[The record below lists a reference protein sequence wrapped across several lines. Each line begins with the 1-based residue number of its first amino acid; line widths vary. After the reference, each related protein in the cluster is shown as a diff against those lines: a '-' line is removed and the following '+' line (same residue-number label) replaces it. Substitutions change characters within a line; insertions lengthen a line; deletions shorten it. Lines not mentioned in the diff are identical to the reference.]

1 MTITHPTST
10 ATVRLPLVDVS
21 DERLTRLTAELA
33 AHAEDVD
40 RSGRFPWEGLQAV
53 HDAGILTASVTAER
67 GGHGGLSAVDT
78 VRVFRALG
86 KGDPSTALIAAMTY
100 LSHGAFASIW
110 PADLYDRVLRES
122 AQGPTP
128 INAIRAEPE
137 LGAPARGGLPAT
149 TVHRTD
155 DGWVLNGHKGFATG
169 SEGLAYHLVWAVS
182 DGGDAPLVGHV
193 VVPSTD
199 AEGVATPGIAI
210 EPTWDHL
217 GMRGTSTHD
226 VVYTDV
232 HVPADHFVGV
242 PVGSVTNN
250 AGPADGSILGVF
262 ALYVGVAEAAR
273 DFFGEFARTRVPT
286 ALGRPIATTERIQ
299 GVAGQIELHL
309 TTATEVLTSL
319 AQRVDAGDTTAFAR
333 FGLGKVIASQSAI
346 AAVETAVAAL
356 GNPALTR
363 RHPLERHLRDVLCS
377 RIHPPQDDTAL
388 IGAGRAALAT

>member
-1 MTITHPTST
+1 MTVTDARI
-10 ATVRLPLVDVS
+10 VLPAVDVS
-21 DERLTRLTAELA
+21 DERLAQLTIALAE
-33 AHAEDVD
+33 HAEDVD
-40 RSGRFPWEGLQAV
+40 RTARFPWESLQAV
-53 HDAGILTASVTAER
+53 HEAGILTASVATEH

-86 KGDPSTALIAAMTY
+86 KGDPSTALLVAMTY
-100 LSHGAFASIW
+100 VAHGAFASVW
-110 PADLYDRVLRES
+110 PAELYGRVLRES
-122 AQGPTP
+122 AAGPTP

-149 TVHRTD
+149 TVRRTD

-182 DGGDAPLVGHV
+182 EDDEPLIGHV
-193 VVPSTD
+193 VVPSRD
-199 AEGVATPGIAI
+199 ADGVATPGIRI
-210 EPTWDHL
+210 DPTWDHL

-226 VVYTDV
+226 VIYTDV

-242 PVGSVTNN
+242 PVGSAPNN
-250 AGPADGSILGVF
+250 SSPADGAILGVF
-262 ALYVGVAEAAR
+262 GLYVGVAEAAR

-299 GVAGQIELHL
+299 GVAGEIELHL
-309 TTATEVLTSL
+309 TTAREVLHSL
-319 AQRVDAGDTTAFAR
+319 AVRVDAGDPTV
-333 FGLGKVIASQSAI
+333 FGQFGVGKVIASRSAI

-377 RIHPPQDDTAL
+377 RIHPPRDDTAL
-388 IGAGRAALAT
+388 VGAGRIALTA

>member
-1 MTITHPTST
+1 VTITDAAT
-10 ATVRLPLVDVS
+10 ALPVVDVS
-21 DERLTRLTAELA
+21 DERLARLTDVLA
-33 AHAEDVD
+33 VHAEDVD
-40 RSGRFPWEGLQAV
+40 RTARFPWEGLQAV
-53 HDAGILTASVTAER
+53 HEAGILTAAVKPEH

-100 LSHGAFASIW
+100 VAHGAFAPIW
-110 PADLYDRVLRES
+110 PAELYGRVLRES

-149 TVHRTD
+149 TVRRTG

-182 DGGDAPLVGHV
+182 EDDEPLIGHV

-199 AEGVATPGIAI
+199 ADGVATPGIRI
-210 EPTWDHL
+210 ERTWDHL

-232 HVPADHFVGV
+232 RVPASHFTGV
-242 PVGSVTNN
+242 PVGSVPNN
-250 AGPADGSILGVF
+250 AGPSDGSILGVF
-262 ALYVGVAEAAR
+262 GLYVGVAEAAR
-273 DFFGEFARTRVPT
+273 DFFGEFARTRIPT

-299 GVAGQIELHL
+299 GVAGEIEAQLA
-309 TTATEVLTSL
+309 TAQEVLHSL
-319 AQRVDAGDTTAFAR
+319 AVRVDAGDPSVFSR
-333 FGLGKVIASQSAI
+333 FGVGKVIASRAAI
-346 AAVETAVAAL
+346 GAVETAVAAL

-363 RHPLERHLRDVLCS
+363 HHPLERHLRDVLCS

-388 IGAGRAALAT
+388 VGAGRVALAP

>member
-1 MTITHPTST
+1 MTVAEVAVS
-10 ATVRLPLVDVS
+10 LPVVDVS
-21 DERLTRLTAELA
+21 DERLAGLTAQLA

-53 HDAGILTASVTAER
+53 HEAGILTAAVRTEH

-100 LSHGAFASIW
+100 VAHGAFAPIW
-110 PADLYDRVLRES
+110 PAELYGRVLRES
-122 AQGPTP
+122 AAGPTP

-149 TVHRTD
+149 TVRRTD

-182 DGGDAPLVGHV
+182 EGDEPLIGHV

-199 AEGVATPGIAI
+199 ADGTPAPGIGI
-210 EPTWDHL
+210 ERTWDHL

-232 HVPADHFVGV
+232 HVPADHFQGV
-242 PVGSVTNN
+242 PVGSVPNN

-273 DFFGEFARTRVPT
+273 DFFGAFARTRVPT

-299 GVAGQIELHL
+299 GVAGEIEAHL
-309 TTATEVLTSL
+309 TTAQEVLHSL
-319 AQRVDAGDTTAFAR
+319 AVRVDAGDPTVFAR
-333 FGLGKVIASQSAI
+333 FGLGKVIASRSAI
-346 AAVETAVAAL
+346 DAVQTAVAAL

-363 RHPLERHLRDVLCS
+363 GNPLERHLRDVLCS

-388 IGAGRAALAT
+388 VGAGRIALAP

>member
-1 MTITHPTST
+1 MTITDTTVQLPT
-10 ATVRLPLVDVS
+10 VDIS
-21 DERLTRLTAELA
+21 EERLLRLTAELA
-33 AHAEDVD
+33 AHAEKVD
-40 RSGRFPWEGLQAV
+40 RDSSFPWEGLQAA
-53 HDAGILTASVTAER
+53 HDAGLLTAAVGKE
-67 GGHGGLSAVDT
+67 HGGYGGFSAVDT

-86 KGDPSTALIAAMTY
+86 KGDPSVALLVAMTY
-100 LSHGAFASIW
+100 VAHGAFASLW
-110 PADLYDRVLRES
+110 PAELYGRVLAES

-149 TVHRTD
+149 TVRRTP

-182 DGGDAPLVGHV
+182 EDEEPIIGHV
-193 VVPSTD
+193 IVPSTD
-199 AEGVATPGIAI
+199 GEGNATPGIRI
-210 EPTWDHL
+210 ERTWDHL

-226 VVYTDV
+226 VIYTDV
-232 HVPADHFVGV
+232 HVPVDHFVGV
-242 PVGSVTNN
+242 PVGTVPNN
-250 AGPADGSILGVF
+250 AGPNDGAILGVF
-262 ALYVGVAEAAR
+262 GLYLGVAEAAR

-299 GVAGQIELHL
+299 GVAGEIEAHLATAQSALHS
-309 TTATEVLTSL
+309 AAV
-319 AQRVDAGDTTAFAR
+319 RVDAGDTTVFAQ
-333 FGLGKVIASQSAI
+333 FGLAKVIASRASI

-363 RHPLERHLRDVLCS
+363 SNPLERHLRDVLCS

-388 IGAGRAALAT
+388 VGAGRIALA

>member
-1 MTITHPTST
+1 MTITD
-10 ATVRLPLVDVS
+10 AQVVLPAVDVS
-21 DERLTRLTAELA
+21 DERLAELTAVLA

-40 RSGRFPWEGLQAV
+40 RSARFPWEGLQAV
-53 HDAGILTASVTAER
+53 HDAGILTASVKTKH
-67 GGHGGLSAVDT
+67 GGYGGLSAVDT

-100 LSHGAFASIW
+100 VGHGAFASIW
-110 PADLYDRVLRES
+110 PAELYGRVLRES
-122 AQGPTP
+122 AAGPTP

-149 TVHRTD
+149 TVRRTD

-182 DGGDAPLVGHV
+182 EDEEPVIGHV
-193 VVPSTD
+193 IVPSTD
-199 AEGVATPGIAI
+199 ADGVPTPGIAI
-210 EPTWDHL
+210 DRTWDHL

-226 VVYTDV
+226 VIYTDV
-232 HVPADHFVGV
+232 HVPADHFTGV
-242 PVGSVTNN
+242 PVGSVPNN
-250 AGPADGSILGVF
+250 AGPADGAILGVF
-262 ALYVGVAEAAR
+262 GLYVGVAEAAR

-299 GVAGQIELHL
+299 GVAGEIEAHL
-309 TTATEVLTSL
+309 TTAQEVLHSL
-319 AQRVDAGDTTAFAR
+319 AVRIDAGDTTAFSR
-333 FGLGKVIASQSAI
+333 IGLGKVIASRSAI
-346 AAVETAVAAL
+346 AAVQTAVAAL

-363 RHPLERHLRDVLCS
+363 HHPLERHLRDVLCS

-388 IGAGRAALAT
+388 VGAGRLALQT

>member
-1 MTITHPTST
+1 MTVTEVNAVLPT
-10 ATVRLPLVDVS
+10 VDVS
-21 DERLTRLTAELA
+21 DERLARLTAELA

-53 HDAGILTASVTAER
+53 HEAGILTAAVGAQH

-78 VRVFRALG
+78 LRVFRALG

-100 LSHGAFASIW
+100 VAHGVFAAIW
-110 PADLYDRVLRES
+110 PADLYGRVLRES
-122 AQGPTP
+122 AAGPTP
-128 INAIRAEPE
+128 VNAIRAEPE

-149 TVHRTD
+149 TVRRTE

-182 DGGDAPLVGHV
+182 EDEEPLIGHV
-193 VVPSTD
+193 VVPSAGAD
-199 AEGVATPGIAI
+199 GVPTSGIRVD
-210 EPTWDHL
+210 PTWDHL

-232 HVPADHFVGV
+232 WVPADHFVGV
-242 PVGSVTNN
+242 PVGSVPNN
-250 AGPADGSILGVF
+250 AGPTDGSILGVF
-262 ALYVGVAEAAR
+262 GLYVGVAEAAR

-299 GVAGQIELHL
+299 AVAGEIEAHVV
-309 TTATEVLTSL
+309 TAQEVLHGL
-319 AQRVDAGDTTAFAR
+319 AVRVDAGDTSAFSR
-333 FGLGKVIASQSAI
+333 FGLGKVISSRSAI

-363 RHPLERHLRDVLCS
+363 HHPLERHLRDVLCS

-388 IGAGRAALAT
+388 VGAGRIALAP

>member
-1 MTITHPTST
+1 MTVTDSQI
-10 ATVRLPLVDVS
+10 VLPAVDVS
-21 DERLTRLTAELA
+21 DERLAELTAVLA

-40 RSGRFPWEGLQAV
+40 RTARFPWEGLQAV
-53 HDAGILTASVTAER
+53 HDAGILTASVTAEH

-100 LSHGAFASIW
+100 VGHGAFASIW
-110 PADLYDRVLRES
+110 PAELYGRVLRES
-122 AQGPTP
+122 AAGPTP

-149 TVHRTD
+149 TVRRTD

-182 DGGDAPLVGHV
+182 EDDEQLIGHAI
-193 VVPSTD
+193 VPSTD
-199 AEGVATPGIAI
+199 ADGTPTPGITI
-210 EPTWDHL
+210 DPTWDHL

-226 VVYTDV
+226 VIYTDV
-232 HVPADHFVGV
+232 RVPADHFSGV
-242 PVGSVTNN
+242 PVGSVPNN
-250 AGPADGSILGVF
+250 AGPTDGAILGVF
-262 ALYVGVAEAAR
+262 GLYVGVAEAAR

-299 GVAGQIELHL
+299 GVAGEIEAHL
-309 TTATEVLTSL
+309 TTAQEVLNSI
-319 AQRVDAGDTTAFAR
+319 AVRIDAGDTTAFAR
-333 FGLGKVIASQSAI
+333 FGLAKVIASRSAI
-346 AAVETAVAAL
+346 AAVQTAVAAL

-363 RHPLERHLRDVLCS
+363 HHPLERHLRDVLCS

-388 IGAGRAALAT
+388 VGAGRAALAP

>member
-1 MTITHPTST
+1 MTVTDSVVT
-10 ATVRLPLVDVS
+10 LPAVDIS
-21 DERLTRLTAELA
+21 DERLARLTAELA
-33 AHAEDVD
+33 VHAEDVD

-53 HDAGILTASVTAER
+53 HDAGILTAAVRAEH

-100 LSHGAFASIW
+100 VSHGAFASIW
-110 PADLYDRVLRES
+110 PAELYGRVLRES
-122 AQGPTP
+122 VQGPTP

-149 TVHRTD
+149 TVRRTD
-155 DGWVLNGHKGFATG
+155 VGWVLNGHKGFATG

-182 DGGDAPLVGHV
+182 EDEEQLIGHV

-199 AEGVATPGIAI
+199 ADGVATPGIRI

-232 HVPADHFVGV
+232 HVPADHFMGV
-242 PVGSVTNN
+242 PVGSVPNN
-250 AGPADGSILGVF
+250 AGPADGAILGVF
-262 ALYVGVAEAAR
+262 GLYVGVAEAAR
-273 DFFGEFARTRVPT
+273 DFFGEFARSRVPT

-299 GVAGQIELHL
+299 TVAGEIEAHL
-309 TTATEVLTSL
+309 TTAQEVLHSL
-319 AQRVDAGDTTAFAR
+319 AVRVDAGDTTAFGR
-333 FGLGKVIASQSAI
+333 FGLGKVIASRSAI

-356 GNPALTR
+356 GNPALS
-363 RHPLERHLRDVLCS
+363 RHNPLERHLRDVLCS

-388 IGAGRAALAT
+388 VGAGRIALAV

>member
-1 MTITHPTST
+1 MTITDAATALPT
-10 ATVRLPLVDVS
+10 VDVS
-21 DERLTRLTAELA
+21 DERLAGLTAELA

-53 HDAGILTASVTAER
+53 HEAGILTAAVKAEH
-67 GGHGGLSAVDT
+67 GGHGGLSAVDA

-100 LSHGAFASIW
+100 IAHGAFAAIW
-110 PADLYDRVLRES
+110 PAGLYQRVLRES
-122 AQGPTP
+122 ALGPTP

-149 TVHRTD
+149 TVRRTD

-182 DGGDAPLVGHV
+182 EDEEPLIGHV
-193 VVPSTD
+193 VVPSVD
-199 AEGVATPGIAI
+199 ADGTPTPGIRI

-232 HVPADHFVGV
+232 HVPADHFAGV
-242 PVGSVTNN
+242 PVGSVPNN

-299 GVAGQIELHL
+299 GVAGQIEAHL
-309 TTATEVLTSL
+309 ATAQEVLNSL
-319 AQRVDAGDTTAFAR
+319 ALRADAGDAAVFGR
-333 FGLGKVIASQSAI
+333 FGLGKVIASRSAI

-363 RHPLERHLRDVLCS
+363 SHPLERHLRDVLCS

-388 IGAGRAALAT
+388 VGAGRIALATPDLP

>member
-1 MTITHPTST
+1 MTVVESSRS
-10 ATVRLPLVDVS
+10 VLPVVDVS
-21 DERLTRLTAELA
+21 EDRLTDLTRMLA

-40 RSGRFPWEGLQAV
+40 RESRFPWEGLQAV
-53 HDAGILTASVTAER
+53 HDAGILTAAVGTEH
-67 GGHGGLSAVDT
+67 GGHGGLSAVDALRT
-78 VRVFRALG
+78 FRALG

-100 LSHGAFASIW
+100 IGHGAFASVW
-110 PADLYDRVLRES
+110 PAEVYARVLRES
-122 AQGPTP
+122 SQGPTL

-149 TVHRTD
+149 TVRRTS

-169 SEGLAYHLVWAVS
+169 CEGLSYHLVWAVS
-182 DGGDAPLVGHV
+182 EGENPVIGHV
-193 VVPSTD
+193 VVPATD
-199 AEGVATPGIAI
+199 ADGSLTPGIRI
-210 EPTWDHL
+210 ERTWDHL

-232 HVPADHFVGV
+232 AVPTDHFVGV
-242 PVGSVTNN
+242 PVGSVPNN
-250 AGPADGSILGVF
+250 AGPTDGSILGVF
-262 ALYVGVAEAAR
+262 GLYLGVAEAAR

-299 GVAGQIELHL
+299 AIAGEVEAHL
-309 TTATEVLTSL
+309 TTAQEVLHSL
-319 AQRVDAGDTTAFAR
+319 AARIDAGDTTAFAR
-333 FGLGKVIASQSAI
+333 LGLAKVIASRSSI

-363 RHPLERHLRDVLCS
+363 HHPLERHLRDVLCS

-388 IGAGRAALAT
+388 IGAGRLALQA